1 MLVRS
6 IEQVTIVQSI
16 ILQNKACDKKYRR
29 KGLFSVVV
37 DFTKKLINQNQ
48 HKLLLSRI
56 QILAFFSLVKNLG
69 PKAKENIFLLK
80 KKKLILQNQNLNK
93 VKRNKQKKAPLSIE
107 SPKNA
112 GSTL

>member
-56 QILAFFSLVKNLG
+56 QILAFFFLSEKSRSKSKG
-69 PKAKENIFLLK
+69 EHFFIKKEKADYAK
-80 KKKLILQNQNLNK
+80 
-93 VKRNKQKKAPLSIE
+93 SE
-107 SPKNA
+107 SK
-112 GSTL
+112 